1 MADERI
7 DIIAKAVAS
16 ALNRAVTLADAATD
30 LSKSATEAGQATIG
44 EREKT
49 LIRLAA
55 HSHDGAWT
63 LDDISVGIDKAV
75 AQRNAKLPG
84 SIATYQNEIQVACHP
99 SVRQHV
105 GKLFALAADAWDAEG
120 KAIKAAPKGTKVAAP
135 LRKAYA
141 RKYHMVVTGAFKACR
156 AGEVPSVIA
165 DYGVMAE
172 RVLRARE
179 LDHAKAWRTLKAY
192 HDQIKAFAED
202 FPVEGLADVAEFLH
216 SCLYK
221 DNKPTLDEFKACVET
236 TAASV
241 VATAPEPEAPS
252 SGDILDDALGDI
264 TA

>member
-1 MADERI
+1 MADEKI
-7 DIIAKAVAS
+7 DIIAKAVEGAFI
-16 ALNRAVTLADAATD
+16 RAISLADAASD
-30 LSKSATEAGQATIG
+30 LSKSANEAGQATIG

-49 LIRLAA
+49 LIALANL
-55 HSHDGAWT
+55 SHTGAWS

-84 SIATYQNEIQVACHP
+84 SIATYQGEIQTACHP

-172 RVLRARE
+172 KVLRARE

-221 DNKPTLDEFKACVET
+221 DNKPTLDEFKACVTSE
-236 TAASV
+236 AAPV
-241 VATAPEPEAPS
+241 VDATPEPEAPS
-252 SGDILDDALGDI
+252 TGDILDDALGDVH
-264 TA
+264 A